1 MPETFSVRSERA
13 GRVERLT
20 PTGELDIA
28 SVPILEAEF
37 AAVSIGPDSV
47 VVLDLTELT
56 FMDSTGLHL
65 LLRLS
70 ERLPRQLRVI
80 NGSPSVERLLD
91 LSGARDRLPII
102 SKTTDPLTPLQ

>member
-1 MPETFSVRSERA
+1 
-13 GRVERLT
+13 
-20 PTGELDIA
+20 LDIA
-28 SVPILEAEF
+28 TAPTLESEF
-37 AAVSIGPDSV
+37 DAVSVGPDSIV
-47 VVLDLTELT
+47 VIDLTELT

-70 ERLPRQLRVI
+70 ERLPERLRVI

-102 SKTTDPLTPLQ
+102 SPTTDPLTGLQ